1 MNITLNWLKKHL
13 KTSSNTNAIAEK
25 LTSIGL
31 EVESI
36 TSASSN
42 LSNFKVCKV
51 LKAIKHPDADKLKV
65 CDVDIGD
72 GKITKVVCGASN
84 ARDGLITVYASP
96 GTVIPKNGMK
106 LSVAKIRGVES
117 FGMLCSESELN
128 LSEES
133 EGIIELKNKLKIGD
147 NFFTENLDPMIDIS
161 ITPNRSDCLGVRGI
175 ARDLA
180 ACGEG
185 SFIQQK
191 KEKIK
196 VTSKKNIKVEIAR
209 ESGCSQFGGCYI
221 EGVQNKE
228 SPVWLKKHLESVG
241 QKPISAIVDITNY
254 VMLDINRPLHAYDA
268 DKIKEKIIVRRSK
281 KGESFKALDNKNYQ
295 LSADHC
301 VISDKEKVLGLGG
314 IIGGETTGIELD
326 TTNIFLEAASFDPIS
341 IAKSSKE
348 LGIITDAKYRF
359 ERGVDPNSIEEGLI
373 KASKLIQEICGG
385 KISKIN
391 IVGKSNYKEKKIKFI
406 VSNFKKLI
414 GFSISN
420 IEAIKILEKLGFIVK
435 NKKTYLDLIVP
446 SFRPDI
452 NQEVDIIEE
461 LIRIKGYNNIPL
473 AEPNRIA
480 FKPALNYEQK
490 LFHYI
495 QRSIASLGYLETVTW
510 SFASSKINDLLT
522 DKKLRLTN
530 PISSD
535 LDTLRTSIFSNIL
548 THCKNNIDRGY
559 KNLMLFEVGP
569 VFSGINPGDQSVV
582 AGALRLGHKIE
593 KSWIEKNALSNVYDV
608 KSDAISVLLD
618 LGIEKDK
625 LVIEN
630 KSNLLFHPG
639 RSGSIYLGSNK
650 GPLLATFG
658 EINPIITNQLEFE
671 KLSPCGFEIY
681 LEGFKEPKKKQKDK
695 NVFVVSKYQSVER
708 DFAFVVDKNIKA
720 SEIIS
725 IIKNCEPILIQ
736 SIDIF
741 DVYEGDN
748 IEKNKKS
755 IALSVKLQSMD
766 KTLDEKTIEAI
777 SQQIILSVQAKTGGT
792 LRS

>member
-51 LKAIKHPDADKLKV
+51 LKAIKHPDADKLRV

-96 GTVIPKNGMK
+96 GTVITKNGMK

-117 FGMLCSESELN
+117 FGMLCSEAELN

-147 NFFTENLDPMIDIS
+147 NFFKENLDPMIDIS

-185 SFIQQK
+185 NLIKQK

-196 VTSKKNIKVEIAR
+196 ITSKKNIKVEI
-209 ESGCSQFGGCYI
+209 ESGSGCSQFGGCYI
-221 EGVQNKE
+221 EEVQNKE
-228 SPVWLKKHLESVG
+228 SPEWLKKYLESVG

-254 VMLDINRPLHAYDA
+254 IMLDMNRPLHAYDA
-268 DKIKEKIIVRRSK
+268 DKIKEKIVVRRSK
-281 KGESFKALDNKNYQ
+281 KGESFKALDNKVYQ
-295 LSADHC
+295 LSEDHC
-301 VISDKEKVLGLGG
+301 VIADKEKVLGLGG

-341 IAKSSKE
+341 IAKSSKR

-359 ERGVDPNSIEEGLI
+359 ERGVDPNSIEEGLVR
-373 KASKLIQEICGG
+373 ASKLIQDICGG
-385 KISKIN
+385 NISKIK
-391 IVGKSNYKEKKIKFI
+391 ITGKSNYKEKKIKFI

-510 SFASSKINDLLT
+510 SFTSSKINDLLT

-593 KSWIEKNALSNVYDV
+593 KSWIEKNALSNVYDF

-681 LEGFKEPKKKQKDK
+681 LESFKEPKKKQKDK

>member
-128 LSEES
+128 LSEEN
-133 EGIIELKNKLKIGD
+133 EGIIELKNKFNVGD

-185 SFIQQK
+185 SFIQEK
-191 KEKIK
+191 IEKIK
-196 VTSKKNIKVEIAR
+196 VTSKKNIKVEVATT
-209 ESGCSQFGGCYI
+209 SGCSQFGGCYI

-228 SPVWLKKHLESVG
+228 SPEWLKKHLESVG

-406 VSNFKKLI
+406 VSNFNKLI
-414 GFSISN
+414 GFSIYN

-569 VFSGINPGDQSVV
+569 VFNGINPGDQSVV

-593 KSWIEKNALSNVYDV
+593 KSWIEKNTLSNVYDV
-608 KSDAISVLLD
+608 KSDVISVLLD

-695 NVFVVSKYQSVER
+695 NVFTVSKYQSVER

>member
-51 LKAIKHPDADKLKV
+51 LKATKHPDADKLKV

-133 EGIIELKNKLKIGD
+133 EGIIELKKKLNVGD

-191 KEKIK
+191 IEKIK

-695 NVFVVSKYQSVER
+695 NVFTVSKYQSVER

>member
-13 KTSSNTNAIAEK
+13 KTSLNTNAIAEK

-117 FGMLCSESELN
+117 FGMLCSEAELN

-161 ITPNRSDCLGVRGI
+161 ITPNRPDCLGVRGI

-191 KEKIK
+191 IEKIK

-314 IIGGETTGIELD
+314 IIGGETTGIDLD

-406 VSNFKKLI
+406 VSNFNKLI

-569 VFSGINPGDQSVV
+569 VFNGINPGDQSIV

-608 KSDAISVLLD
+608 KSDVISVLLD

-695 NVFVVSKYQSVER
+695 SVFAVSKYQSVER

-725 IIKNCEPILIQ
+725 IIKICEPILIQ

>member
-117 FGMLCSESELN
+117 FGMLCSEAELN

-191 KEKIK
+191 IEKIK

-228 SPVWLKKHLESVG
+228 SPIWLKKYLESVG

-359 ERGVDPNSIEEGLI
+359 ERGVDLNSIEEGLI

-406 VSNFKKLI
+406 VSNFNKLI
-414 GFSISN
+414 GFSIYN

-695 NVFVVSKYQSVER
+695 NVFTVSKYQSVER

>member
-133 EGIIELKNKLKIGD
+133 EGIIELKNKFNVGD

-191 KEKIK
+191 IEKIK

-314 IIGGETTGIELD
+314 IIGGETTGIDLD

-391 IVGKSNYKEKKIKFI
+391 IVGISNYKEKKIKFI

-695 NVFVVSKYQSVER
+695 NVFTVSKYQSVER

-725 IIKNCEPILIQ
+725 IIKICEPILIQ

>member
-161 ITPNRSDCLGVRGI
+161 ITPNRPDCLGVRGI

-191 KEKIK
+191 IEKIK

-406 VSNFKKLI
+406 VSNFNKLI

-608 KSDAISVLLD
+608 KSDVISVLLD

-695 NVFVVSKYQSVER
+695 NVFTVSKYQSVER